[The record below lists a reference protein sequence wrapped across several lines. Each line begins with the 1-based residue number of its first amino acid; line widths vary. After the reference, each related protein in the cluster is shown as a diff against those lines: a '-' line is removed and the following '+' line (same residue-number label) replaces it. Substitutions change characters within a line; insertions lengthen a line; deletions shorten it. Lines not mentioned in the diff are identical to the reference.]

1 MRGRR
6 ADGEPLG
13 GMRSLFSVL
22 TRGLGFLA
30 LIGLGVVLVYGL
42 VLGVR
47 IVTYESADDAVHV
60 ERKKRYLAGLA
71 AGRDDPTGPRPNLVL
86 ILFDD
91 LGYGDLGAY
100 GAGSIET
107 PNLDRLAEN
116 GLRLEHYYAPSPVC
130 TSSRVGLLT
139 GRYPERA
146 LLNIVAFPTGHPM
159 EWALRAQGVPA
170 TRVAEEEILL
180 PEILSAAGYATGMVG
195 KWHLGDRSP
204 SLPLDRGFDS
214 YLGALYSND
223 MTPFALHRDG
233 EVAYEAPF
241 DQTRMKQVY
250 EDAAVEFLD
259 RDHDRP
265 FFLYF
270 AHNFPHIPLFR
281 PAEDV
286 GRSDAG
292 LYGDVVEGLD
302 DSVGRILEVLA
313 RRDLLEDT
321 IVIATS
327 DNGPWYE
334 GSPGMNRGRKN
345 QTWEGGQRVP
355 FLVHWPARIAP
366 GRESDAPIGG
376 VDLVPTL
383 LSLLA
388 LPPPPDRVLD
398 GIDVGAH
405 LFDGAPADD
414 RLLYYYG
421 MTQGGN
427 GGGLDAVRD
436 ARFKYHR
443 RRGVRAGGTERF
455 SANADMGPWLFD
467 LEQDPNES
475 WDVST
480 RHPVAMA
487 RLAAAFEARVREDAS
502 NPRGWID

>member
-1 MRGRR
+1 MHPLLSRLTR
-6 ADGEPLG
+6 ALG
-13 GMRSLFSVL
+13 ALTLLGLGAAVLYALVL
-22 TRGLGFLA
+22 T
-30 LIGLGVVLVYGL
+30 
-42 VLGVR
+42 VR
-47 IVTYESADDAVHV
+47 VATYESPDDPEHV
-60 ERKKRYLAGLA
+60 DAKIRYLASLGQ
-71 AGRDDPTGPRPNLVL
+71 DTNPPSGPRPNIVL

-100 GAGSIET
+100 GAGSIAT
-107 PNLDRLAEN
+107 PNLDRLAGN
-116 GLRLEHYYAPSPVC
+116 GLRLENYYAPSPVC

-139 GRYPERA
+139 GRHPERA

-159 EWALRAQGVPA
+159 EWALRAQKAPA

-180 PEILSAAGYATGMVG
+180 PEILSAAGYTTGMVG

-223 MTPFALHRDG
+223 MTPFAIYRG
-233 EVAYEAPF
+233 EEIEHEAPF

-259 RDHDRP
+259 REHERP

-281 PAEDV
+281 PEEDR

-292 LYGDVVEGLD
+292 RYGDVVEGLD
-302 DSVGRILEVLA
+302 DSVGRILEVLT
-313 RRDLLEDT
+313 RRGLLHDT

-355 FLVHWPARIAP
+355 FLIHWPARIAP

-383 LSLLA
+383 LSLLD
-388 LPPPPDRVLD
+388 LRTPPDRVLD
-398 GIDVGAH
+398 GSDVGEH
-405 LFDGAPADD
+405 VFDGAPAED
-414 RLLYYYG
+414 RFLYYYG
-421 MTQGGN
+421 MTQGGH

-443 RRGVRAGGTERF
+443 RRGVRAAGTERF
-455 SANADMGPWLFD
+455 SFHADQGPWLFD
-467 LEQDPNES
+467 LDQDPNES

-480 RHPVAMA
+480 RHPEVMA
-487 RLAAAFEARVREDAS
+487 RMEAAFEARVREDAR
-502 NPRGWID
+502 NPRGWR